1 MPRNRCTCSVEAHG
15 KTAEVGLVVTQLTI
29 QLGALVYAYSSFTI
43 VAGRVNA
50 AEQANSIEFAS
61 KIAAVVGLFKAELP
75 DLRADLKPWANDP
88 DTRGLVDPDSIDLG
102 FHFPGVS
109 RLFQCRSLLVQI
121 RLYTDP
127 EAGEDQQSCQ
137 GGNSRKERSANRR
150 VIGLDL
156 AGFDHR
162 GKRWSLSTIDNWEFS
177 GEVTPDPT
185 CRERLRRC
193 CRQVFALF
201 NPPAEPR

>member
-1 MPRNRCTCSVEAHG
+1 
-15 KTAEVGLVVTQLTI
+15 
-29 QLGALVYAYSSFTI
+29 
-43 VAGRVNA
+43 VNA
-50 AEQANSIEFAS
+50 SEQANSIEFAS
-61 KIAAVVGLFKAELP
+61 KIAAVVGLFRAEFP

-88 DTRGLVDPDSIDLG
+88 DTRDLVDPDSIDVG

-121 RLYTDP
+121 RLYSDLDS
-127 EAGEDQQSCQ
+127 GD
-137 GGNSRKERSANRR
+137 RR

-162 GKRWSLSTIDNWEFS
+162 GKRWSLATIDNWSFT
-177 GEVTPDPT
+177 GDIVPDPT

-193 CRQVFALF
+193 CRQVLTLF
-201 NPPAEPR
+201 DPPPAA

>member
-1 MPRNRCTCSVEAHG
+1 M
-15 KTAEVGLVVTQLTI
+15 
-29 QLGALVYAYSSFTI
+29 
-43 VAGRVNA
+43 NA
-50 AEQANSIEFAS
+50 AEQASSIEFAS
-61 KIAAVVGLFKAELP
+61 KIAAVVGLFKTEFP

-88 DTRGLVDPDSIDLG
+88 DTRDLVDPDSIDVG

-121 RLYTDP
+121 RLHSDL
-127 EAGEDQQSCQ
+127 EDDSNQKPSQLGKC
-137 GGNSRKERSANRR
+137 R

-162 GKRWSLSTIDNWEFS
+162 GKRWSLSTIDDWAFS

-201 NPPAEPR
+201 NAPPTTSESDCF

>member
-1 MPRNRCTCSVEAHG
+1 M
-15 KTAEVGLVVTQLTI
+15 
-29 QLGALVYAYSSFTI
+29 
-43 VAGRVNA
+43 NA
-50 AEQANSIEFAS
+50 AEQASSIEFAS
-61 KIAAVVGLFKAELP
+61 KIAAVVGLFKTEFP

-88 DTRGLVDPDSIDLG
+88 DTRDLVDPDSIDVG

-121 RLYTDP
+121 RLYS
-127 EAGEDQQSCQ
+127 EIEDDSQKLSQLEKC
-137 GGNSRKERSANRR
+137 R

-162 GKRWSLSTIDNWEFS
+162 GKRWSLSTIDNWAFS
-177 GEVTPDPT
+177 GEVAPDPT

-201 NPPAEPR
+201 NAPPTTAGPDHF

>member
-1 MPRNRCTCSVEAHG
+1 
-15 KTAEVGLVVTQLTI
+15 
-29 QLGALVYAYSSFTI
+29 
-43 VAGRVNA
+43 VNA

-61 KIAAVVGLFKAELP
+61 KIAAVVGLFKAEFP
-75 DLRADLKPWANDP
+75 DLRADLKPWANDA
-88 DTRGLVDPDSIDLG
+88 DTRDLVDPDSIDVG

-121 RLYTDP
+121 RLYSDP
-127 EAGEDQQSCQ
+127 DGAGQIA
-137 GGNSRKERSANRR
+137 SRRGDRR

-162 GKRWSLSTIDNWEFS
+162 GKRWSLATIDDWAFA
-177 GEVTPDPT
+177 GDVIPDPT

-201 NPPAEPR
+201 NNNDND

>member
-1 MPRNRCTCSVEAHG
+1 M
-15 KTAEVGLVVTQLTI
+15 
-29 QLGALVYAYSSFTI
+29 
-43 VAGRVNA
+43 NA

-88 DTRGLVDPDSIDLG
+88 DTRDLVDPDSIDVG

-127 EAGEDQQSCQ
+127 EIGDGHSSL
-137 GGNSRKERSANRR
+137 SRAKTR

-162 GKRWSLSTIDNWEFS
+162 GRRWSLSTIDNWSFS

-185 CRERLRRC
+185 ARERLRRC

-201 NPPAEPR
+201 NAPSQVG

>member
-1 MPRNRCTCSVEAHG
+1 M
-15 KTAEVGLVVTQLTI
+15 
-29 QLGALVYAYSSFTI
+29 
-43 VAGRVNA
+43 NA

-61 KIAAVVGLFKAELP
+61 KIAAVVGLFKGEFP

-88 DTRGLVDPDSIDLG
+88 DTRDLVDPDSIDVG

-121 RLYTDP
+121 RLHCDP
-127 EAGEDQQSCQ
+127 DGEGTPPGPASD
-137 GGNSRKERSANRR
+137 SRSGRLRQRR

-162 GKRWSLSTIDNWEFS
+162 GKRWSLATIDDWAFS
-177 GEVTPDPT
+177 GDVLPDPT

-193 CRQVFALF
+193 CRQVFVLF
-201 NPPAEPR
+201 NTTPTAE